1 MQLKDES
8 RTDARAK
15 FHLRRKLSKALHHA
29 MHLLTLCN
37 AKSDKKTI
45 LEAEAYSSWM
55 NANYLLEK
63 EDWKQALDHFLKSRY
78 SPFTYF
84 ILYNSLL
91 NYLLYSLQFI
101 HSLYFCINRSTPY
114 TLLQRTSVLS
124 LNHLSIT
131 FFTLYNLLIALHIIS
146 IALY

>member
-29 MHLLTLCN
+29 LHLLTLCN

-78 SPFTYF
+78 SPFSFF
-84 ILYNSLL
+84 ILSTIHCYQLPSLL
-91 NYLLYSLQFI
+91 STT
-101 HSLYFCINRSTPY
+101 HSFALFLHSNRT
-114 TLLQRTSVLS
+114 VI
-124 LNHLSIT
+124 NHLL
-131 FFTLYNLLIALHIIS
+131 TLS
-146 IALY
+146 IA